1 MNIDDSVTIL
11 EIAGYAIE
19 SIGEIIGSYLNVR
32 DEELD
37 RLYALI
43 GQQQSELITQP
54 NYEEEI

>member
-1 MNIDDSVTIL
+1 MSIDDSVTIL

>member
-1 MNIDDSVTIL
+1 MSIDDSVTIL

-19 SIGEIIGSYLNVR
+19 SIGDIIGSHLNVR
-32 DEELD
+32 DDELD